1 MITATDLWRCLQMET
16 RMNDIKLP
24 TIIGALEFR
33 REQYGWTN
41 GKFAKKIGMSRS
53 HFSEVMNGK
62 RRLPLNARIKAY
74 KLGVSAEVLLQNQ

>member
-1 MITATDLWRCLQMET
+1 
-16 RMNDIKLP
+16 MNDIKLP

-41 GKFAKKIGMSRS
+41 SKFAKKIGMSRS